1 MAIDQQIQEKVD
13 AYRNNPEALQKNYQM
28 NQDLLDL
35 LALQKIKSEKDA
47 AARELQM
54 SMEQDP
60 QTIAGQRGE
69 EAIGRTKD
77 DLVKQVGG
85 VAQTLASRQQQN
97 MQRTAAGV
105 AGQPAPNMRM
115 AGGGIV
121 SFAEGDQ
128 VKAESKSP
136 EELLASVNFKGGVDR
151 FLGLDRTTQ
160 ERVLNTINSQ
170 RSVMR
175 PGVIEKG
182 MAKLVDAVQAPL
194 IAAVGVGAD
203 LARGAGVMGPEQKA
217 FLEQP
222 YNSMQ
227 QAMKGREDAFPPV
240 SMSQLRPSAAEV
252 NKAGDVTADMS
263 APDLTP
269 TQPQVRQI
277 SKQSNSYPT
286 LATPTLLQTAKEK
299 SVADVRKEAEEGRTK
314 RMKETAENLNR
325 SGVAKIRAEQ
335 LAQQKALSGKNAA
348 DRKENRFY
356 DLLARAGGQ
365 GALADIGRAGSDLRQ
380 GDRMQSQ
387 LDLDNLFERQD
398 KGIAD
403 DITIGKAEIQSG
415 DNYEKIVATTG
426 TAELNRISNQK
437 IASLDAKTKVGVENF
452 KALIQ
457 QRTDALKVEA
467 DRATNS
473 RELTKTLAKIANDMA
488 KKKIEVAKEARE
500 SLTQRAL
507 FNTLK
512 DNEVEA
518 AVQQEAQR
526 LGLMVGPELKR
537 LENLYNETRL
547 RLNAVSGGF
556 GSARLKSS

>member
-105 AGQPAPNMRM
+105 ASQPAPNMRM

-121 SFAEGDQ
+121 SFAPGGAVTETQLIDRMRMNQETFDTLPKSTQDKIKNRILSVPDPSQFERGADAVVRQ
-128 VKAESKSP
+128 EALSRASQAARSGRTDPYGIRGFFAPGSKASKITDADDAAVAESNRLANIRRNPTTSP
-136 EELLASVNFKGGVDR
+136 
-151 FLGLDRTTQ
+151 
-160 ERVLNTINSQ
+160 
-170 RSVMR
+170 
-175 PGVIEKG
+175 P
-182 MAKLVDAVQAPL
+182 PL
-194 IAAVGVGAD
+194 
-203 LARGAGVMGPEQKA
+203 
-217 FLEQP
+217 
-222 YNSMQ
+222 
-227 QAMKGREDAFPPV
+227 
-240 SMSQLRPSAAEV
+240 PSASNFGPQGEEEFSFE
-252 NKAGDVTADMS
+252 GQGG
-263 APDLTP
+263 PLP

-299 SVADVRKEAEEGRTK
+299 SVADVRKEAEESRTK

-335 LAQQKALSGKNAA
+335 LTQQKALSEKNAA

-403 DITIGKAEIQSG
+403 DITIGTEEIKAG
-415 DNYEKIVATTG
+415 DRLEQIISTAS
-426 TAELNRISNQK
+426 TAERNRISK
-437 IASLDAKTKVGVENF
+437 EAIANLDAKTRVAVANYKAGVQRETNLL
-452 KALIQ
+452 KQQADNVKSRDDSRQALLNVQKQLSQMKLDSQERAGANLEKRGLLTGGQSKEEIAAIMQ
-457 QRTDALKVEA
+457 EEELKMYLALAPERTVLED
-467 DRATNS
+467 
-473 RELTKTLAKIANDMA
+473 LAKQINQSLSGFTV
-488 KKKIEVAKEARE
+488 KKI
-500 SLTQRAL
+500 
-507 FNTLK
+507 N
-512 DNEVEA
+512 
-518 AVQQEAQR
+518 
-526 LGLMVGPELKR
+526 
-537 LENLYNETRL
+537 
-547 RLNAVSGGF
+547 
-556 GSARLKSS
+556 

>member
-105 AGQPAPNMRM
+105 ASQPAPNMRM

-121 SFAEGDQ
+121 SFAPGGAVTETQLIDRMRMNQETFDTLPKSTQDKIKNRILSVPDPSQFERGADAAVRQ
-128 VKAESKSP
+128 EALSQASQAARSGRTDPYGIRGFFAPGSKASKITDADDAAVAESNRLANIRRNPTTSP
-136 EELLASVNFKGGVDR
+136 
-151 FLGLDRTTQ
+151 
-160 ERVLNTINSQ
+160 
-170 RSVMR
+170 
-175 PGVIEKG
+175 P
-182 MAKLVDAVQAPL
+182 PL
-194 IAAVGVGAD
+194 
-203 LARGAGVMGPEQKA
+203 
-217 FLEQP
+217 
-222 YNSMQ
+222 
-227 QAMKGREDAFPPV
+227 
-240 SMSQLRPSAAEV
+240 PSASNFGPQGEEEFSLE
-252 NKAGDVTADMS
+252 GQGG
-263 APDLTP
+263 PLP

-335 LAQQKALSGKNAA
+335 LAQQKALSEKNAA

-387 LDLDNLFERQD
+387 LDLDNLFERED

-403 DITIGKAEIQSG
+403 DITIGTAEIQAG

-426 TAELNRISNQK
+426 TAELNRISEQK
-437 IASLDAKTKVGVENF
+437 IANLDARTKVSVENF
-452 KALIQ
+452 KASLQ
-457 QRTDALKVEA
+457 QRKDALEA
-467 DRATNS
+467 QAKRDTNITNQ
-473 RELTKTLAKIANDMA
+473 TKALSDLEKMRLEG
-488 KKKIEVAKEARE
+488 KLKIEQLARE
-500 SLTQRAL
+500 RLTELNLAST
-507 FNTLK
+507 FDK
-512 DNEVEA
+512 DKIEEA
-518 AVQQEAQR
+518 FTKIKQDI
-526 LGLMVGPELKR
+526 GLTIAPELKSID
-537 LENLYNETRL
+537 NEIRELRTRM
-547 RLNAVSGGF
+547 SGF
-556 GSARLKSS
+556 GRARPKSS

>member
-105 AGQPAPNMRM
+105 ASQPAPNMRM

-121 SFAEGDQ
+121 SFAPGGAVTETQLIDRMRMNQETFDTLPKSTQDKIKNRILSVPDPSQFERGADAVVRQ
-128 VKAESKSP
+128 EALSRASQAARSGRTDPYGIRGFFAPGSKASKITAADDAAVAESNRLANIRRNPTTSP
-136 EELLASVNFKGGVDR
+136 
-151 FLGLDRTTQ
+151 
-160 ERVLNTINSQ
+160 
-170 RSVMR
+170 
-175 PGVIEKG
+175 P
-182 MAKLVDAVQAPL
+182 PL
-194 IAAVGVGAD
+194 
-203 LARGAGVMGPEQKA
+203 
-217 FLEQP
+217 
-222 YNSMQ
+222 
-227 QAMKGREDAFPPV
+227 
-240 SMSQLRPSAAEV
+240 PSASNFGPQGEEEFSLE
-252 NKAGDVTADMS
+252 GQGGPLS
-263 APDLTP
+263 

-277 SKQSNSYPT
+277 SKQSNSNPT
-286 LATPTLLQTAKEK
+286 LTTPTLLQTAKEK
-299 SVADVRKEAEEGRTK
+299 SVADVRKEAEEGRTR

-335 LAQQKALSGKNAA
+335 LTQQKALSEKNAA

-365 GALADIGRAGSDLRQ
+365 GALANIGRAGSDLRQ

-415 DNYEKIVATTG
+415 DNYEKIIATTG

-437 IASLDAKTKVGVENF
+437 IANLDARTKVSVENF
-452 KALIQ
+452 KALSE
-457 QRTDALKVEA
+457 QRYKALEA
-467 DRATNS
+467 QAKRDTNITN
-473 RELTKTLAKIANDMA
+473 LTKTLADLA
-488 KKKIEVAKEARE
+488 KEAASIKLKTATEARE
-500 SLTQRAL
+500 SLTERAL
-507 FNTLK
+507 FESLDANNMK
-512 DNEVEA
+512 SVMEEEA
-518 AVQQEAQR
+518 KN
-526 LGLMVGPELKR
+526 LGLALGPDLKR
-537 LENLYNETRL
+537 INNLYKAVEL
-547 RLNAVSGGF
+547 RISGF
-556 GSARLKSS
+556 SPVRRKN

>member
-105 AGQPAPNMRM
+105 ASQPAPNMRM

-121 SFAEGDQ
+121 SFAPGGAVTETQLIDRMRMNQETFDTLPKSTQDKIKNRILSVPDPSQFERGADAVVRQ
-128 VKAESKSP
+128 EALSQASQAARSGRTDPYGIRGFFAPGSKASKITAADDAAVAESNRLANIRRNPTTSP
-136 EELLASVNFKGGVDR
+136 
-151 FLGLDRTTQ
+151 
-160 ERVLNTINSQ
+160 
-170 RSVMR
+170 
-175 PGVIEKG
+175 P
-182 MAKLVDAVQAPL
+182 PL
-194 IAAVGVGAD
+194 
-203 LARGAGVMGPEQKA
+203 
-217 FLEQP
+217 
-222 YNSMQ
+222 
-227 QAMKGREDAFPPV
+227 
-240 SMSQLRPSAAEV
+240 PSASNFGPQGEEEFSLE
-252 NKAGDVTADMS
+252 GQGGPLS
-263 APDLTP
+263 

-277 SKQSNSYPT
+277 SKQSNSNPT
-286 LATPTLLQTAKEK
+286 LADPTLLQTDKEK
-299 SVADVRKEAEEGRTK
+299 SVADVRKEAEEGRTR

-335 LAQQKALSGKNAA
+335 LTQQKALSEKNAA

-426 TAELNRISNQK
+426 TAELNRISDQK
-437 IASLDAKTKVGVENF
+437 IANLDAKTKVRVENF

-488 KKKIEVAKEARE
+488 QKKIEVAKEARE

-507 FNTLK
+507 FDTLK

-518 AVQQEAQR
+518 AIQQEAQR

-547 RLNAVSGGF
+547 KLSSGF
-556 GSARLKSS
+556 GLARLKSS

>member
-105 AGQPAPNMRM
+105 ASQPAPNMRM

-121 SFAEGDQ
+121 SFAPGGAVTETQLIDRMRMNQETFDTLPKSTQDKIKNRILSVPDPSQFERGADAVVRQ
-128 VKAESKSP
+128 EALSRASQAARSGRTDPYGIRGFFAPGSKASKITAADDAAVAESNRLANIRRNPITSP
-136 EELLASVNFKGGVDR
+136 PPPPAPSGAPNFGPQGEEEFSLEGQGG
-151 FLGLDRTTQ
+151 
-160 ERVLNTINSQ
+160 
-170 RSVMR
+170 
-175 PGVIEKG
+175 
-182 MAKLVDAVQAPL
+182 PL
-194 IAAVGVGAD
+194 
-203 LARGAGVMGPEQKA
+203 
-217 FLEQP
+217 
-222 YNSMQ
+222 
-227 QAMKGREDAFPPV
+227 
-240 SMSQLRPSAAEV
+240 
-252 NKAGDVTADMS
+252 
-263 APDLTP
+263 P

-277 SKQSNSYPT
+277 SKPPSSGST
-286 LATPTLLQTAKEK
+286 RLAPSTVSTTKK
-299 SVADVRKEAEEGRTK
+299 SDIADILKRSETFRAE

-335 LAQQKALSGKNAA
+335 LAQQKALSEKNAA
-348 DRKENRFY
+348 NRKENRFY

>member
-105 AGQPAPNMRM
+105 ASQPAPNMRM

-121 SFAEGDQ
+121 SFAPGGA
-128 VKAESKSP
+128 VKTTK
-136 EELLASVNFKGGVDR
+136 ELLASVGYTPQAFSALTEIEKQEVLERVNKEILSPTPVKNDPIALNAFRGAVRPMDQFKG
-151 FLGLDRTTQ
+151 
-160 ERVLNTINSQ
+160 SQ
-170 RSVMR
+170 Q
-175 PGVIEKG
+175 PT
-182 MAKLVDAVQAPL
+182 VQP
-194 IAAVGVGAD
+194 ID
-203 LARGAGVMGPEQKA
+203 
-217 FLEQP
+217 
-222 YNSMQ
+222 
-227 QAMKGREDAFPPV
+227 
-240 SMSQLRPSAAEV
+240 MSRLQYALSNEA
-252 NKAGDVTADMS
+252 NKAGDVTS
-263 APDLTP
+263 DLSVDNIGP
-269 TQPQVRQI
+269 PLSTQPQVRQI
-277 SKQSNSYPT
+277 SKPPSSGSTMPT
-286 LATPTLLQTAKEK
+286 PSTVSTTKK
-299 SVADVRKEAEEGRTK
+299 SDLEDILKRSETSRAE

-335 LAQQKALSGKNAA
+335 LAQQKTLSEKNAA

-403 DITIGKAEIQSG
+403 DITIGTEEIKAG
-415 DNYEKIVATTG
+415 DRLEQIISTAS
-426 TAELNRISNQK
+426 TAERNRISK
-437 IASLDAKTKVGVENF
+437 EAIANLDAKTRVAVANYKAGVQRETNLL
-452 KALIQ
+452 KQQADNVKSRDDSRQALLNVQKQLSQMKLDSQERAGANLEKRGLLTGGQSKEEIAAIMQ
-457 QRTDALKVEA
+457 EEELKMYLALAPERTVLED
-467 DRATNS
+467 
-473 RELTKTLAKIANDMA
+473 LAKQINQSLSGFTV
-488 KKKIEVAKEARE
+488 KKI
-500 SLTQRAL
+500 
-507 FNTLK
+507 N
-512 DNEVEA
+512 
-518 AVQQEAQR
+518 
-526 LGLMVGPELKR
+526 
-537 LENLYNETRL
+537 
-547 RLNAVSGGF
+547 
-556 GSARLKSS
+556 

>member
-13 AYRNNPEALQKNYQM
+13 AYRDNPEALQKNYQM

-54 SMEQDP
+54 SMEQNP
-60 QTIAGQRGE
+60 QTVAGQRGE

-105 AGQPAPNMRM
+105 ASQPAPNMRM

-121 SFAEGDQ
+121 SFAPGGA
-128 VKAESKSP
+128 VKTTK
-136 EELLASVNFKGGVDR
+136 ELLASVGYTPQAFSALTETEKQEVLGRVNKEILSPTPVKNDPIALNAFRGAVRPMDQFKG
-151 FLGLDRTTQ
+151 
-160 ERVLNTINSQ
+160 SQ
-170 RSVMR
+170 Q
-175 PGVIEKG
+175 PT
-182 MAKLVDAVQAPL
+182 VQP
-194 IAAVGVGAD
+194 ID
-203 LARGAGVMGPEQKA
+203 
-217 FLEQP
+217 
-222 YNSMQ
+222 
-227 QAMKGREDAFPPV
+227 
-240 SMSQLRPSAAEV
+240 MSRLQYALSNEA

-277 SKQSNSYPT
+277 SKPPSSGST
-286 LATPTLLQTAKEK
+286 RLAPSTVSTTKK
-299 SVADVRKEAEEGRTK
+299 SDLEDILKRSETSRAE

-387 LDLDNLFERQD
+387 LDLDNLFERED

-403 DITIGKAEIQSG
+403 DITIGTEEIKAG
-415 DNYEKIVATTG
+415 DRLEQIISTAS
-426 TAELNRISNQK
+426 TAELNRISK
-437 IASLDAKTKVGVENF
+437 EAIASLNSKTRVDVANYQAGVQRETNLL
-452 KALIQ
+452 KQQADNVKSRDDSRQMLLNIQ
-457 QRTDALKVEA
+457 KQLSQMKLDSAEIARANLEQRGLFTGGQSKEEIAAIMQEEELKIY
-467 DRATNS
+467 
-473 RELTKTLAKIANDMA
+473 LTLAPERAVLEDSA
-488 KKKIEVAKEARE
+488 KKINQTLSGFTVKKI
-500 SLTQRAL
+500 
-507 FNTLK
+507 N
-512 DNEVEA
+512 
-518 AVQQEAQR
+518 
-526 LGLMVGPELKR
+526 
-537 LENLYNETRL
+537 
-547 RLNAVSGGF
+547 
-556 GSARLKSS
+556 

>member
-105 AGQPAPNMRM
+105 ASQPAPNMRM

-121 SFAEGDQ
+121 SFAPGGAVTETQLIDRMRMNQETFDTLPKSTQDKIKNRILSVPDPSQFERGADAVVRQ
-128 VKAESKSP
+128 EALSRASQAARSGRTDPYGIRGFCAPGSKASKITAADDAAVAESNRLANIRRNPTTSP
-136 EELLASVNFKGGVDR
+136 
-151 FLGLDRTTQ
+151 
-160 ERVLNTINSQ
+160 
-170 RSVMR
+170 
-175 PGVIEKG
+175 P
-182 MAKLVDAVQAPL
+182 PL
-194 IAAVGVGAD
+194 
-203 LARGAGVMGPEQKA
+203 
-217 FLEQP
+217 
-222 YNSMQ
+222 
-227 QAMKGREDAFPPV
+227 
-240 SMSQLRPSAAEV
+240 PSASNFGPQGEEEFSLE
-252 NKAGDVTADMS
+252 GQGG
-263 APDLTP
+263 PLP

-277 SKQSNSYPT
+277 SKPPSSGSTMPT
-286 LATPTLLQTAKEK
+286 PSTVSTTKKSDLEDILKRSETSRAERMKATAK
-299 SVADVRKEAEEGRTK
+299 
-314 RMKETAENLNR
+314 NLNR

-335 LAQQKALSGKNAA
+335 LAQQKALSEKNAA
-348 DRKENRFY
+348 NRKENRFY

-387 LDLDNLFERQD
+387 LDLDNLFERED

-403 DITIGKAEIQSG
+403 DITIGTEEIKAG
-415 DNYEKIVATTG
+415 DRLEQIISTAS
-426 TAELNRISNQK
+426 TAELNRISK
-437 IASLDAKTKVGVENF
+437 EAIASLNSKTRVDVANYQAGVQRETNLL
-452 KALIQ
+452 KQQADNVKSRDDSRQMLLNIQ
-457 QRTDALKVEA
+457 KQLSQMKLDSAEIARANLEQRGLFTGGQSKEEIAAIMQEEELKIY
-467 DRATNS
+467 
-473 RELTKTLAKIANDMA
+473 LTLAPERAVLEDSA
-488 KKKIEVAKEARE
+488 KKINQSLSGFTVKKI
-500 SLTQRAL
+500 
-507 FNTLK
+507 N
-512 DNEVEA
+512 
-518 AVQQEAQR
+518 
-526 LGLMVGPELKR
+526 
-537 LENLYNETRL
+537 
-547 RLNAVSGGF
+547 
-556 GSARLKSS
+556 

>member
-105 AGQPAPNMRM
+105 ASQPAPNMRM

-121 SFAEGDQ
+121 SFAPGGAVTETQLIDRMRMNQETFDTLPKSTQDKIKNRILSVPDPSQFERGADAVVRQ
-128 VKAESKSP
+128 EALSQASQAARSGRTDPYGIRGFFAPGSKASKITDADDAAVAESNRLANIRRNPTTSP
-136 EELLASVNFKGGVDR
+136 
-151 FLGLDRTTQ
+151 
-160 ERVLNTINSQ
+160 
-170 RSVMR
+170 
-175 PGVIEKG
+175 P
-182 MAKLVDAVQAPL
+182 PL
-194 IAAVGVGAD
+194 
-203 LARGAGVMGPEQKA
+203 
-217 FLEQP
+217 
-222 YNSMQ
+222 
-227 QAMKGREDAFPPV
+227 
-240 SMSQLRPSAAEV
+240 PSASNFGPQGEEEFSLE
-252 NKAGDVTADMS
+252 GQGGPLS
-263 APDLTP
+263 

-277 SKQSNSYPT
+277 SKQSNSNPT
-286 LATPTLLQTAKEK
+286 LADPTLLQTAKEK

-335 LAQQKALSGKNAA
+335 LTQQKALSEKNAA

-365 GALADIGRAGSDLRQ
+365 GALANIGRAGSDLRQ

-426 TAELNRISNQK
+426 TAELNRISDQK
-437 IASLDAKTKVGVENF
+437 IANLDAKTKVRVENF

-488 KKKIEVAKEARE
+488 QKKIEVAKEARE

-507 FNTLK
+507 FDTLK

-518 AVQQEAQR
+518 AIQQEAQR

-547 RLNAVSGGF
+547 KLSSGF
-556 GSARLKSS
+556 GLARLKSS